1 MFNLNIYVSYLFL
14 IISQYIIYILMKKIN
29 KNDNNNIDKILT
41 VIYVI
46 IWGFCVYLNI
56 NFLSEFIIEEYRF
69 IGNNLILMLII
80 INIYR
85 LFYNLF
91 FI

>member
-85 LFYNLF
+85 LFYNWF

>member
-1 MFNLNIYVSYLFL
+1 
-14 IISQYIIYILMKKIN
+14 MKKIN

>member
-69 IGNNLILMLII
+69 IGNNLILILII

-85 LFYNLF
+85 LFYNWF

>member
-1 MFNLNIYVSYLFL
+1 
-14 IISQYIIYILMKKIN
+14 MKKIN

-85 LFYNLF
+85 LFYNWF

>member
-1 MFNLNIYVSYLFL
+1 
-14 IISQYIIYILMKKIN
+14 MKKIN

-69 IGNNLILMLII
+69 IGNNLILILII

-85 LFYNLF
+85 LFYNWF

>member
-1 MFNLNIYVSYLFL
+1 MR
-14 IISQYIIYILMKKIN
+14 KIN
-29 KNDNNNIDKILT
+29 KIDNNRIDKILT

-46 IWGFCVYLNI
+46 IWGFCFYLNI

-69 IGNNLILMLII
+69 IGNNLILMLFIN
-80 INIYR
+80 NIYR
-85 LFYNLF
+85 LFYNWF

>member
-29 KNDNNNIDKILT
+29 KNDNNHIDKILT

-46 IWGFCVYLNI
+46 IWGFCIYLNI

-69 IGNNLILMLII
+69 IGNNLILMLFIN
-80 INIYR
+80 NIYR
-85 LFYNLF
+85 LFNNWF